1 MALLGRRGS
10 PRSKMLNSSSAAV
23 IIAGTTEAGAA
34 RVGTGAATSSDEAS
48 AGAAALAGAGGGGR
62 GPAAQVGAATDP
74 DGLVGIVLAAI
85 GQAVNVPAA
94 NVRAASA
101 ILNLGRAKGQR
112 RVRRRL
118 DATRAVG
125 ASYRPSSPTAPKVAS
140 AKRGQLTPAAQSGRE
155 QRMFK
160 IAHLSPMQRCTRTGQ
175 LSKDAELSTYGT
187 FWAIVAA
194 SLRKVLQRPVRLQSP
209 SARQNRGREG

>member
-85 GQAVNVPAA
+85 GQAA
-94 NVRAASA
+94 NVRAANA